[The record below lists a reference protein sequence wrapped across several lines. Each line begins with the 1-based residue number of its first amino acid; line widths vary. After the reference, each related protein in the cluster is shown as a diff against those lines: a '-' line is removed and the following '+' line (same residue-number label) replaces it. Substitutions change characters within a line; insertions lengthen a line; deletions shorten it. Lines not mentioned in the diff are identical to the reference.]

1 MTKEVESQASTSSEA
16 IDQLRAEI
24 PQDHVILYVGRI
36 HEDDPMPPT

>member
-24 PQDHVILYVGRI
+24 PQDHVILYVGRVY
-36 HEDDPMPPT
+36 EVEEMPAL